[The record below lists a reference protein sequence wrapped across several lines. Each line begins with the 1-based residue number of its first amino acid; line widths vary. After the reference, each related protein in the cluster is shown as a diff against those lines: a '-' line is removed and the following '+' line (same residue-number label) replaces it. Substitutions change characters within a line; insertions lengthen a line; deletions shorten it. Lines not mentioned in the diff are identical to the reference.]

1 MSKTKC
7 SYEYCKKE
15 FNTPVLVTNF
25 SFTPRKETYFACP
38 HCLTK
43 IEKATKTCDCAPDSA
58 EILVISENEKV
69 EETSV
74 KLPEA
79 PTIEQRD
86 VDAFEEPQEVTLE
99 TIENLEQQ
107 KKDLLA
113 ELAEL
118 RDGATKKIH
127 SLEEEVSA
135 LRKEAE
141 ILKKLTQ

>member
-15 FNTPVLVTNF
+15 FKTPVLVTNF

-38 HCLTK
+38 HCLTR
-43 IEKATKTCDCAPDSA
+43 IEKTTKTCDCEPDSA

-79 PTIEQRD
+79 ATIEQRD
-86 VDAFEEPQEVTLE
+86 VEESVEPQEVTSQ
-99 TIENLEQQ
+99 TIENLEKQ

-113 ELAEL
+113 ELTEL
-118 RDGATKKIH
+118 RNGATKKIS
-127 SLEEEVSA
+127 SLEKEVSA